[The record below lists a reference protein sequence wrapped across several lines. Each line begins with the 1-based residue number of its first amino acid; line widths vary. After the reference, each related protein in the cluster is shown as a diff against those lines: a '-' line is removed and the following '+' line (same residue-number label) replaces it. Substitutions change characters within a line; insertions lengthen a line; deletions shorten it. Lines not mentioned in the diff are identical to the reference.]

1 MDNLSVLT
9 WIILTSVLGALL
21 SIGLAALLTLNA
33 RSNTWISILVS
44 YAIGAL
50 LGAAF
55 LNALPEALELSSE
68 PRQLTLMMLC
78 GILIFFILE
87 KLLIWRHCHLG
98 ECEVHEAAAEITP
111 VPVNHDHGRSG
122 MMIVLGDTFHNFVD
136 GILIAAAFMADIQ
149 LGIVT
154 AIAITAHEIPQ
165 ETGDFI
171 ILLNSGFSRARALWF
186 NLLSGV
192 ATVLGGVLA
201 YFMLNQL
208 DHLIAPILA
217 LAAASMTYVA
227 MADLIPSLHKR
238 PEIGATIQQVI
249 LIVLGIG
256 TVWLVGAYFGHDH

>member
-1 MDNLSVLT
+1 MSVLT
-9 WIILTSVLGALL
+9 WIILASVLGALL

-33 RSNTWISILVS
+33 RSNTWISILIS

-55 LNALPEALELSSE
+55 LNALPEALELSAE

-78 GILIFFILE
+78 GILVFFILE

-98 ECEVHEAAAEITP
+98 DCEAHDLATPITP
-111 VPVNHDHGRSG
+111 TANHDHGRSG

-165 ETGDFI
+165 EAGDFI

-238 PEIGATIQQVI
+238 PEIDATIQQVM

>member
-1 MDNLSVLT
+1 MPVLT
-9 WIILTSVLGALL
+9 WIILASVLGAML
-21 SIGLAALLTLNA
+21 SIGLAALLTLNS

-44 YAIGAL
+44 YAIGTL

-55 LNALPEALELSSE
+55 LNALPEALELATE

-78 GILIFFILE
+78 GILVFFILE
-87 KLLIWRHCHLG
+87 KLLIWRHCHLS
-98 ECEVHEAAAEITP
+98 ECEIHEPAAGIMPST
-111 VPVNHDHGRSG
+111 VNHDHGRSG

-171 ILLNSGFSRARALWF
+171 ILLNSGFSRAHALWF

-217 LAAASMTYVA
+217 IAAASMTYVA

-238 PEIGATIQQVI
+238 PEIGATVQQVV

>member
-1 MDNLSVLT
+1 MDSMSVLS

-55 LNALPEALELSSE
+55 LNALPEALELSAE
-68 PRQLTLMMLC
+68 PKQLTLVMLC
-78 GILIFFILE
+78 GILVFFILE

-98 ECEVHEAAAEITP
+98 ECEGHELTDQITP
-111 VPVNHDHGRSG
+111 VATSHDHGRSG

-136 GILIAAAFMADIQ
+136 GVLIAAAFMADIQ

-186 NLLSGV
+186 NLLSSV
-192 ATVLGGVLA
+192 ATLLGGVLA

-238 PEIGATIQQVI
+238 PEIGVTIQQVT